1 MSIEIRQM
9 LIKSDIVQR
18 CDGGSD
24 NEDDKAGAKEQG
36 MKQELLAE
44 CRRMVESML
53 AQRRGDR

>member
-18 CDGGSD
+18 CDAGGEGD
-24 NEDDKAGAKEQG
+24 ADGAATKEQS

-44 CRRMVESML
+44 CRRMVELML
-53 AQRRGDR
+53 AERRGDR